1 MARTARL
8 VSTVAAPL
16 DPSSADAPRVLHW
29 PGRRLLVQ
37 RGDTELVTQNLDRL
51 VGEPT
56 SEVRFRAPWPRRFG
70 AVTAAPDQDIAVFA
84 GVHGVRAVEAT
95 GAVRWEVRHGC
106 WSGSDTHPS
115 ANPDDD
121 LFEEA
126 HEHADSGS
134 AAVSADGLLV
144 WAHVIGP
151 LQSDPETEDGQ
162 ELWVVVDAGR
172 GTVLGHVETST
183 TASNSAHTHH
193 PDTGQMGLSIGE
205 GEEGSPALWGQWD
218 GSELTVDEIGIERVI
233 LDADPA
239 GRHVLTTSVGQW
251 SLIRHDLRTDSVAGE
266 LDAADAVPKHPL
278 NSDDGRTY
286 WDFEA
291 AFLDGAAVIAGTSEC
306 DARYGQGRHWLVNT
320 TEMRLEDEIDYPFSI
335 TGPPR
340 SAGGNLWYTLSRE
353 RDQIHFWEL
362 TRD

>member
-1 MARTARL
+1 M
-8 VSTVAAPL
+8 
-16 DPSSADAPRVLHW
+16 
-29 PGRRLLVQ
+29 
-37 RGDTELVTQNLDRL
+37 
-51 VGEPT
+51 
-56 SEVRFRAPWPRRFG
+56 
-70 AVTAAPDQDIAVFA
+70 TAAPDQDIAVYA

-106 WSGSDTHPS
+106 WSGSDTHTS
-115 ANPDDD
+115 TSPDDD
-121 LFEEA
+121 LFGET
-126 HEHADSGS
+126 HEHADGGS
-134 AAVSADGLLV
+134 VAVSADGSLV

-151 LQSDPETEDGQ
+151 LQNDPETEDGQ

-193 PDTGQMGLSIGE
+193 PAADQMGLSIGE
-205 GEEGSPALWGQWD
+205 GEEGSPALWGHWD

-233 LDADPA
+233 LDADPT
-239 GRHVLTTSVGQW
+239 GRHVLTTPVGQW
-251 SLIRHDLRTDSVAGE
+251 SLTLHDLREGSVAGE

-278 NSDDGRTY
+278 NSDDGRAY

-306 DARYGQGRHWLVNT
+306 DARYGQGRHWLVST
-320 TEMRLEDEIDYPFSI
+320 SEMRLEDEIAYPFPI

-340 SAGGNLWYTLSRE
+340 SAGGNLWYTLSGE

-362 TRD
+362 TCVE